1 MERERDVLCFDLPIP
16 KGKKCLKRAS
26 QHCVV
31 EWSAC
36 PASQGLLPMCPAVCA
51 ARSSAGC
58 HAQSQEGGC
67 FTKGLPVPGARI
79 SVVIQLVGISAKR
92 GRLVSLL
99 TKGKDLYVSVLCP
112 SGFVLQGTE
121 SSCSS
126 PVHQRAGLWHIHPC
140 VTLGNRRKLL
150 LLENKNNNKSVF

>member
-1 MERERDVLCFDLPIP
+1 MEGEGDVLCFDLPIP

-31 EWSAC
+31 KCSAR
-36 PASQGLLPMCPAVCA
+36 PASQGLLTTCPAVCA

-58 HAQSQEGGC
+58 HAQSQEGEC

-79 SVVIQLVGISAKR
+79 SGVIQLEGIAAKR
-92 GRLVSLL
+92 GRLVL

-121 SSCSS
+121 S
-126 PVHQRAGLWHIHPC
+126 
-140 VTLGNRRKLL
+140 
-150 LLENKNNNKSVF
+150 